1 MFGNFTEEA
10 RKVLVMAKKEMTSL
24 KHPYVGS
31 EHLLLAILKKDNIVS
46 EKLKDYNLD
55 YNRMREEIINT
66 IGIGKRESEWF
77 LYTPLLKRVIENA
90 IVDSKENN
98 NGEVK
103 IEHLFSSLLEEGEGV
118 AIRIMLSMNID
129 IDELYNDFVIQIST
143 PKKKKN
149 KKKLLLE
156 ELGVDLTKKAME
168 GKLDPVIGREVE
180 IKRILE
186 VLSRRTKNN
195 PILIGEAGVGKTAI
209 VEELSRL
216 IVSGDVPMSLRNKRI
231 ISLDMATAVAGTK
244 YRGEFEDRI
253 RKILK
258 EIESNDDIILFI
270 DEIHTLVTASKN
282 GDVDFLNMLKPGLDR
297 GDIKIIGATTTQ
309 EFEENLLKDK
319 AFLRRFERIEVAEP
333 DQETTVKILMG
344 TTKKIEKS
352 TGVRWPYTNWVLENV
367 CKFIVDMTSEYKRVY
382 ENNSRYPDVSLAL
395 LSKCFTYARFENS
408 DIVTFKHIYAAIK
421 NCNSVYP
428 DVVQKELVK
437 FKEEFKEFLEKEKVE
452 L

>member
-1 MFGNFTEEA
+1 MDNNDFMEYNPSPFSNRFSMLNTYAED
-10 RKVLVMAKKEMTSL
+10 LSKKEYITN
-24 KHPYVGS
+24 P
-31 EHLLLAILKKDNIVS
+31 AIA
-46 EKLKDYNLD
+46 
-55 YNRMREEIINT
+55 REEEI
-66 IGIGKRESEWF
+66 
-77 LYTPLLKRVIENA
+77 
-90 IVDSKENN
+90 
-98 NGEVK
+98 
-103 IEHLFSSLLEEGEGV
+103 
-118 AIRIMLSMNID
+118 
-129 IDELYNDFVIQIST
+129 
-143 PKKKKN
+143 
-149 KKKLLLE
+149 KKLILVLLSPE
-156 ELGVDLTKKAME
+156 KSAVLT
-168 GKLDPVIGREVE
+168 GKPGI
-180 IKRILE
+180 
-186 VLSRRTKNN
+186 
-195 PILIGEAGVGKTAI
+195 GKTAI
-209 VEELSRL
+209 VEGLNYL
-216 IVSGDVPMSLRNKRI
+216 IQRKEVPNALLNTKIYKINTSSL
-231 ISLDMATAVAGTK
+231 LGT
-244 YRGEFEDRI
+244 YTNDGVEDSKLQLLI
-253 RKILK
+253 N
-258 EIESNDDIILFI
+258 EIMGKKDIILFI

-333 DQETTVKILMG
+333 DQETTVKILIG

-437 FKEEFKEFLEKEKVE
+437 FKETFKEFLEKEKVE

>member
-1 MFGNFTEEA
+1 MDNNDFMEYNPSPFSNRFSMLNTYAED
-10 RKVLVMAKKEMTSL
+10 LSKKE
-24 KHPYVGS
+24 YVTNP
-31 EHLLLAILKKDNIVS
+31 AIA
-46 EKLKDYNLD
+46 
-55 YNRMREEIINT
+55 REEEI
-66 IGIGKRESEWF
+66 
-77 LYTPLLKRVIENA
+77 
-90 IVDSKENN
+90 
-98 NGEVK
+98 
-103 IEHLFSSLLEEGEGV
+103 
-118 AIRIMLSMNID
+118 
-129 IDELYNDFVIQIST
+129 
-143 PKKKKN
+143 
-149 KKKLLLE
+149 KKLILVLLSPE
-156 ELGVDLTKKAME
+156 KSAVLT
-168 GKLDPVIGREVE
+168 GKPGI
-180 IKRILE
+180 
-186 VLSRRTKNN
+186 
-195 PILIGEAGVGKTAI
+195 GKTAI
-209 VEELSRL
+209 VEGLNYL
-216 IVSGDVPMSLRNKRI
+216 IQRKEVPNALLNTKIYKINTSSL
-231 ISLDMATAVAGTK
+231 LGT
-244 YRGEFEDRI
+244 YTNDGVEDSKLQLLI
-253 RKILK
+253 N
-258 EIESNDDIILFI
+258 EIMGKKDIILFI

>member
-1 MFGNFTEEA
+1 MDNNDFMEYNPSPFSNRFSMLNTYAED
-10 RKVLVMAKKEMTSL
+10 LSKKE
-24 KHPYVGS
+24 YVTNP
-31 EHLLLAILKKDNIVS
+31 AIA
-46 EKLKDYNLD
+46 
-55 YNRMREEIINT
+55 REEEI
-66 IGIGKRESEWF
+66 
-77 LYTPLLKRVIENA
+77 
-90 IVDSKENN
+90 
-98 NGEVK
+98 
-103 IEHLFSSLLEEGEGV
+103 
-118 AIRIMLSMNID
+118 
-129 IDELYNDFVIQIST
+129 
-143 PKKKKN
+143 
-149 KKKLLLE
+149 KKLILVLLSPE
-156 ELGVDLTKKAME
+156 KSAVLT
-168 GKLDPVIGREVE
+168 GKPGI
-180 IKRILE
+180 
-186 VLSRRTKNN
+186 
-195 PILIGEAGVGKTAI
+195 GKTAI
-209 VEELSRL
+209 VEGLNYL
-216 IVSGDVPMSLRNKRI
+216 IQRKEVPNALLNSKIYKINTSSL
-231 ISLDMATAVAGTK
+231 LGT
-244 YRGEFEDRI
+244 YTSDGVEDSKLQLLI
-253 RKILK
+253 N
-258 EIESNDDIILFI
+258 EIMGKKDIILFI

-297 GDIKIIGATTTQ
+297 GEIKIIGATTTQ

-333 DQETTVKILMG
+333 DQETTVKILIG

-437 FKEEFKEFLEKEKVE
+437 FKETFKEFLEKEKVE

>member
-1 MFGNFTEEA
+1 MDNNDFMEYSPFSNGFSMLNTYAED
-10 RKVLVMAKKEMTSL
+10 LSKKE
-24 KHPYVGS
+24 YVTNP
-31 EHLLLAILKKDNIVS
+31 AIA
-46 EKLKDYNLD
+46 
-55 YNRMREEIINT
+55 REEEI
-66 IGIGKRESEWF
+66 
-77 LYTPLLKRVIENA
+77 
-90 IVDSKENN
+90 
-98 NGEVK
+98 
-103 IEHLFSSLLEEGEGV
+103 
-118 AIRIMLSMNID
+118 
-129 IDELYNDFVIQIST
+129 
-143 PKKKKN
+143 
-149 KKKLLLE
+149 KKLILVLLSPE
-156 ELGVDLTKKAME
+156 KSAVLT
-168 GKLDPVIGREVE
+168 GKPGI
-180 IKRILE
+180 
-186 VLSRRTKNN
+186 
-195 PILIGEAGVGKTAI
+195 GKTAI
-209 VEELSRL
+209 VEGLNYL
-216 IVSGDVPMSLRNKRI
+216 IQRKEVPNALLNSKIYKINTSSL
-231 ISLDMATAVAGTK
+231 LGT
-244 YRGEFEDRI
+244 YTSDGVEDSKLQLLI
-253 RKILK
+253 N
-258 EIESNDDIILFI
+258 EIMGKKDIILFI

-297 GDIKIIGATTTQ
+297 GEIKIIGATTTQ

-333 DQETTVKILMG
+333 DQETTVKILIG

-367 CKFIVDMTSEYKRVY
+367 CKFIVGMTSEYKRVY

>member
-1 MFGNFTEEA
+1 
-10 RKVLVMAKKEMTSL
+10 
-24 KHPYVGS
+24 
-31 EHLLLAILKKDNIVS
+31 
-46 EKLKDYNLD
+46 
-55 YNRMREEIINT
+55 
-66 IGIGKRESEWF
+66 
-77 LYTPLLKRVIENA
+77 
-90 IVDSKENN
+90 
-98 NGEVK
+98 
-103 IEHLFSSLLEEGEGV
+103 
-118 AIRIMLSMNID
+118 
-129 IDELYNDFVIQIST
+129 
-143 PKKKKN
+143 
-149 KKKLLLE
+149 
-156 ELGVDLTKKAME
+156 
-168 GKLDPVIGREVE
+168 
-180 IKRILE
+180 
-186 VLSRRTKNN
+186 
-195 PILIGEAGVGKTAI
+195 
-209 VEELSRL
+209 
-216 IVSGDVPMSLRNKRI
+216 
-231 ISLDMATAVAGTK
+231 
-244 YRGEFEDRI
+244 
-253 RKILK
+253 
-258 EIESNDDIILFI
+258 
-270 DEIHTLVTASKN
+270 
-282 GDVDFLNMLKPGLDR
+282 MLKPGLDR
-297 GDIKIIGATTTQ
+297 GEIKIIGATTTQ

>member
-1 MFGNFTEEA
+1 MDNNDFMEYNPSPFSNRFSMLNTYAED
-10 RKVLVMAKKEMTSL
+10 LSKKE
-24 KHPYVGS
+24 YVTNP
-31 EHLLLAILKKDNIVS
+31 AIA
-46 EKLKDYNLD
+46 
-55 YNRMREEIINT
+55 REEEI
-66 IGIGKRESEWF
+66 
-77 LYTPLLKRVIENA
+77 
-90 IVDSKENN
+90 
-98 NGEVK
+98 
-103 IEHLFSSLLEEGEGV
+103 
-118 AIRIMLSMNID
+118 
-129 IDELYNDFVIQIST
+129 
-143 PKKKKN
+143 
-149 KKKLLLE
+149 KKLILVLLSPE
-156 ELGVDLTKKAME
+156 KSAVLT
-168 GKLDPVIGREVE
+168 GKPGI
-180 IKRILE
+180 
-186 VLSRRTKNN
+186 
-195 PILIGEAGVGKTAI
+195 GKTAI
-209 VEELSRL
+209 VEGLNYL
-216 IVSGDVPMSLRNKRI
+216 IQRKEVPNALLNTKIYKINTSSL
-231 ISLDMATAVAGTK
+231 LGT
-244 YRGEFEDRI
+244 YTNDGVEDSKLQLLI
-253 RKILK
+253 N
-258 EIESNDDIILFI
+258 EIMGKKDIILFI

-319 AFLRRFERIEVAEP
+319 AFLRRFERIEIAEP
-333 DQETTVKILMG
+333 DQETTVKILVG

-408 DIVTFKHIYAAIK
+408 NIVTFKHIYAAIK